1 MLDEDSGAG
10 RADEGGQ
17 LIVAEVIAVQMTP
30 PDASDERLE
39 FHLWNWQRWMR
50 TGAFS
55 DLGLPGRAC
64 GGMGISH
71 SADFDQLADQADR
84 VAAKAC
90 DAVIRNLKPLEQ
102 KAIRCAY
109 LGEEWTSVLPEGA
122 VLVVAK
128 EALRIGLNR
137 RGIV

>member
-1 MLDEDSGAG
+1 MDMAEPLEINVGAPED
-10 RADEGGQ
+10 RVEW
-17 LIVAEVIAVQMTP
+17 
-30 PDASDERLE
+30 
-39 FHLWNWQRWMR
+39 HLYNWARFMR
-50 TGAFS
+50 TGS
-55 DLGLPGRAC
+55 YDILGMPGRAC

-84 VAAKAC
+84 AAARTC
-90 DAVIRNLKPLEQ
+90 DAVIRDLKPLEQ

-109 LGEEWTSVLPEGA
+109 LGEMWESPLQEGA

-128 EALRIGLNR
+128 EAMRIGLNR